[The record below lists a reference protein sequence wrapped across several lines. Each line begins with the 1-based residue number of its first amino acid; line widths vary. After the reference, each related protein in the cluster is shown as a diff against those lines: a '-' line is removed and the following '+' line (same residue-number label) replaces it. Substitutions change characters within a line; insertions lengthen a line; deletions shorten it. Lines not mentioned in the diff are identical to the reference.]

1 MGISPSRDWCNILA
15 AGTYHRFWWFGD
27 TDEITGI
34 PAICEYTLRPVGIC
48 NFCISRLLPAL
59 LSISPVHVQISF
71 PVIEIL
77 IGNLKPQVL

>member
-48 NFCISRLLPAL
+48 NFCHF
-59 LSISPVHVQISF
+59 SIVTRFAVSIAVF
-71 PVIEIL
+71 W
-77 IGNLKPQVL
+77 GR